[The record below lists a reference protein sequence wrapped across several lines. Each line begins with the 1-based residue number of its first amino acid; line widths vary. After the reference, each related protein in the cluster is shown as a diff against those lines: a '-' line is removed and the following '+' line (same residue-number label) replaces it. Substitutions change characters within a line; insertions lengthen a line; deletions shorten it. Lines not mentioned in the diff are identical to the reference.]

1 MVKVKISEKL
11 NNKRKNPLCVFVF
24 EGEKIIKEI
33 GIRIPENV
41 FSGKEGELVF
51 LSEKGK
57 IYILCGLGK
66 KKTFSPVTLLNTSGK
81 LGYEIRN
88 KKITGVSVLVRKEFK
103 KKEIAKIYEGVLL
116 GNYRFP
122 KKEEDKKA
130 ELGEICFENTGIRKE
145 DLKFSELLVRATYF
159 SRDLANTPPNIATP
173 IYMAE
178 KAKEIAEKSKNIE
191 VHIFDEKEIVK
202 RGFNAFYGVAKGSNN
217 PPRFIHLVYKPKRA
231 KKKIVLIGKTITF
244 DSGGLSLKP
253 PSYMLGMKYD
263 KSGGCDVLGI
273 FSILDEWNP
282 PYEIHGILPACEN
295 MPSGTAQRPD
305 DVVTA
310 YNGKKIE
317 IISTDAEGR
326 LTLADALAYASEL
339 KPDYIIDFATLTGA
353 CVVALGDYT
362 AGLFTDDEFL
372 KDSLLKASKKAG
384 ESLWHM
390 PLDKKLK
397 EKIKTKFADVKNSGG
412 REGGAITASL
422 FLKEFVDEK
431 IPWAHVDIAG
441 PSFNS
446 KFWGVNPEGGSGF
459 LTRTL
464 IEWIRDLK

>member
-1 MVKVKISEKL
+1 MVKVKIFEKI

-24 EGEKIIKEI
+24 EGEKEIKEI
-33 GIRIPENV
+33 GIKIPENV
-41 FSGKEGELVF
+41 FKGKEGEIVF

-57 IYILCGLGK
+57 LYILAGLGK
-66 KKTFSPVTLLNTSGK
+66 KKDFKHTALLNVSGK
-81 LGYEIRN
+81 LGYELRN
-88 KKITGVSVLVRKEFK
+88 REVEGISVLVRKEFK
-103 KKEIAKIYEGVLL
+103 KREIAKIYEGILL

-122 KKEEDKKA
+122 KKE
-130 ELGEICFENTGIRKE
+130 GEEKGKLEEIIFENAQIKE
-145 DLKFSELLVRATYF
+145 NDLKFSELLVKATYF
-159 SRDLANTPPNIATP
+159 ARNLANTPPNIATP

-191 VHIFDEKEIVK
+191 VHILDEKEIVK
-202 RGFNAFYGVAKGSNN
+202 KGFNAFYGVAQGSNN

-253 PSYMLGMKYD
+253 PNYMLGMKYD
-263 KSGGCDVLGI
+263 KSGGCNVLGI
-273 FSILDEWNP
+273 FSVLDELNL

-362 AGLFTDDEFL
+362 AGLFTDNDSL
-372 KDSLLKASKKAG
+372 KDSLLKASERAG

-390 PLDKKLK
+390 PLDEKLK
-397 EKIKTKFADVKNSGG
+397 EKIKSKFADVKNSGG
-412 REGGAITASL
+412 REGGAITAAL
-422 FLKEFVDEK
+422 FLKEFVDGK
-431 IPWAHVDIAG
+431 IPWAHIDIAG

-464 IEWIRDLK
+464 IEWIKDLK